1 MNKRG
6 WLRIVEASVGILI
19 VVGVLLT
26 LYAQQADTKDL
37 SAEIYELQIY
47 ILNEIAENYRND
59 ILNSNE
65 PTSDMI
71 SFATGKIPANFN
83 FVIRICGIKEVCGLG
98 EDGPEYGN
106 VYTEERVVSA
116 NLEKYYPKKIKLYI
130 WEGQ

>member
-37 SAEIYELQIY
+37 SAEIYEIQVY

-83 FVIRICGIKEVCGLG
+83 FVIRICTIKEVCGLG
-98 EDGPEYGN
+98 EDGPEHGN
-106 VYTEERVVSA
+106 VYVEERVVSA
-116 NLEKYYPKKIKLYI
+116 NLIKYSPKKIKLYI
-130 WEGQ
+130 WERQ

>member
-6 WLRIVEASVGILI
+6 WIRIVEASVGILI
-19 VVGVLLT
+19 VAGVLLT
-26 LYAQQADTKDL
+26 LYAQQANTKDL
-37 SAEIYELQIY
+37 STEIYELQIH
-47 ILNEIAENYRND
+47 ILNEIAENYRNE
-59 ILNSNE
+59 ILASDEVSPKMNE
-65 PTSDMI
+65 FI
-71 SFATGKIPANFN
+71 NEKIPENFD
-83 FVIRICGIKEVCGLG
+83 FIIRICPISGVCGLG